1 MIKPNIG
8 ELIFFWVLFGAFGL
22 LSFMVMSPYITAIF
36 LAGVFTILFSP
47 FHARIKKWVGGNETL
62 AALAT
67 VLLVFLL
74 ILIPLILLGVL
85 MSQEVLS
92 IYSTLANGKGG
103 FALLDQATKAIEG
116 QIQNFIPSF
125 ELHASIYT
133 YLETGLRWMGGNLN
147 AFLSSVLSFV
157 SQLLLILIAMFFF
170 YRDGE
175 KLYNFI
181 VKWSP
186 LSDSYDESI
195 IAKIELAVT
204 SVIKGSLATAILQG
218 ALLGL
223 GFALFG
229 VPNPVL
235 WGVVATVTALIPVV
249 GTGIVLLPAVAY
261 LFLGGHMIS
270 SGGLLLWGIFLVG
283 LIDNVTRPMFMRL
296 GIDIHPFLIFLS
308 VLGGLAY
315 FGPIGF
321 LAGPIVLAFF
331 FALLDIYPSIVKGRA
346 IEERIVRLS
355 ETSRKSQHGRQKIS
369 L

>member
-1 MIKPNIG
+1 MAKPKPNIG
-8 ELIFFWVLFGAFGL
+8 ELVFFWILFGAFGIL
-22 LSFMVMSPYITAIF
+22 TFMVMSPYITAIF

-47 FHARIKKWVGGNETL
+47 FHAHVKKLVGGSETL

-67 VLLVFLL
+67 VLLVLCL

-92 IYSTLANGKGG
+92 IYGTLTQGNGG
-103 FALLDQATKAIEG
+103 FALLDRATKVIEG

-133 YLETGLRWMGGNLN
+133 YLEAGLRWVGGNLN
-147 AFLSSVLSFV
+147 AFLTGVLSFV
-157 SQLLLILIAMFFF
+157 SQLLLVLISMFFF
-170 YRDGE
+170 CRDGE
-175 KLYNFI
+175 KLHDFI

-195 IAKIELAVT
+195 IKKIELAVT

-223 GFALFG
+223 GFALFS

-235 WGVVATVTALIPVV
+235 WGVIATVTSLLPVV
-249 GTGIVLLPAVAY
+249 GTGIILLPAVAF
-261 LFLGGHMIS
+261 LFIGSHFIS
-270 SGGLLLWGIFLVG
+270 AFGLLLWGIFLVG
-283 LIDNVTRPMFMRL
+283 LIDNVTRPMFMRR

-331 FALLDIYPSIVKGRA
+331 FALLDIYPAIVKGQA
-346 IEERIVRLS
+346 INGTDGVS
-355 ETSRKSQHGRQKIS
+355 K
-369 L
+369 

>member
-1 MIKPNIG
+1 MAKPNLS
-8 ELIFFWVLFGAFGL
+8 ELIFFWTLFGAFGL

-47 FHARIKKWVGGNETL
+47 IHVRVKKWMGGNATL
-62 AALAT
+62 SALAT
-67 VLLVFLL
+67 VLSVFLL

-85 MSQEVLS
+85 MSQEVFS
-92 IYSTLANGKGG
+92 IYGALAHGNGS
-103 FALLDQATKAIEG
+103 FVLLDNATNAIER

-125 ELHASIYT
+125 ELQASVYT
-133 YLETGLRWMGGNLN
+133 YLEAALRWVGSNLN
-147 AFLSSVLSFV
+147 SFLSGVLSFIA
-157 SQLLLILIAMFFF
+157 QLFLVLIAMFFF

-175 KLYNFI
+175 KLHNFI

-186 LSDSYDESI
+186 LSDSYDEGI
-195 IAKIELAVT
+195 ITKLELAAT

-223 GFALFG
+223 GLGLFG

-235 WGVVATVTALIPVV
+235 WGVVATVTSLIPVV

-261 LFLGGHMIS
+261 LFIGGHLLTA
-270 SGGLLLWGIFLVG
+270 GGLLLWGIFLVG
-283 LIDNVTRPMFMRL
+283 LIDNVTRPLFMRH

-346 IEERIVRLS
+346 IEDGG
-355 ETSRKSQHGRQKIS
+355 TTTK
-369 L
+369 